1 MPLSS
6 FTKQH
11 ITAHGPL
18 ETVTST
24 SSMDIIAIDFLK
36 VDVATG
42 GYEYIFVIIDQ
53 LARYSQT

>member
-1 MPLSS
+1 MRLTS

-11 ITAHGPL
+11 ITPHAPL
-18 ETVTST
+18 EIVTST
-24 SSMDIIAIDFLK
+24 PLMDIIAIDFLK

-53 LARYSQT
+53 LTRYAQT